1 MTFDFDRNGIM
12 AICIVIGLSS
22 WTVLI
27 SGPLQ
32 MAGII

>member
-1 MTFDFDRNGIM
+1 MNVDFDRIGIM
-12 AICIVIGLSS
+12 AVCVVIGISS

-32 MAGII
+32 MAGVI